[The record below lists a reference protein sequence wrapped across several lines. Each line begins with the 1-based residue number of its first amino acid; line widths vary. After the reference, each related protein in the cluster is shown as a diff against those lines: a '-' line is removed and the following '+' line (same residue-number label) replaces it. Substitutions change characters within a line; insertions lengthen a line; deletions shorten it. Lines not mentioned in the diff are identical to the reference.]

1 VVLPNQDPDQADHL
15 VGVGPFLGEYF
26 PFREGYFALRPSAG
40 LKILIGGAAP
50 AALRRVAA

>member
-50 AALRRVAA
+50 AALRRAAA